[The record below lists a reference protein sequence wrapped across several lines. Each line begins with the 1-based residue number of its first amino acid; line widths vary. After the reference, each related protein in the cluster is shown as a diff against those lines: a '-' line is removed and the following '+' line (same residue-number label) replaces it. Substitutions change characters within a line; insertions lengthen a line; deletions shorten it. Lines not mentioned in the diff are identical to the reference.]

1 MARHYN
7 SSYYDYLQYFSLPV
21 HMYFLLAVVFLILGF
36 TWYINYESKFQ
47 DMMYQLKL
55 IFILTP
61 IVLLLVV
68 HWLSSEDRHTVP
80 FSISLPEKD
89 SLHRAGGSAWGVA
102 ALLVF
107 LLYMISYQS
116 KLHESWFPLLSR

>member
-7 SSYYDYLQYFSLPV
+7 SSYYDYLQYFSLPI
-21 HMYFLLAVVFLILGF
+21 HFYFLLAVVFLILGF

-47 DMMYQLKL
+47 DVMYQLKL

-68 HWLSSEDRHTVP
+68 HWLSSEDRHRVP